1 MISLSSFN
9 VVESAG
15 LLAVSLIA
23 VVFALQKVLKNF
35 KSESAESNII
45 SLMHNELARLS
56 DQNKKLSEELSAFQL
71 QVVDLN
77 KQIQKLTLENQRL
90 HNEVARLHDMLEL
103 SKSRPDF
110 GNTAIV
116 FK

>member
-15 LLAVSLIA
+15 LLAVSLIG
-23 VVFALQKVLKNF
+23 VVFTLQKILKNF

-45 SLMHNELARLS
+45 TLMHKELGRLS
-56 DQNKKLSEELSAFQL
+56 DQNTKLSEELSAFQL

-77 KQIQKLTLENQRL
+77 KQIQRLTLENQRL

-103 SKSRPDF
+103 TKSKEN
-110 GNTAIV
+110 NTPSAII
-116 FK
+116 FR

>member
-1 MISLSSFN
+1 MINLSSFN

-15 LLAVSLIA
+15 LLAVSLIG

-45 SLMHNELARLS
+45 TLMHKELARLS
-56 DQNKKLSEELSAFQL
+56 DQNTKLSEELSAFQL

-103 SKSRPDF
+103 TKSRT
-110 GNTAIV
+110 NTSSSAII